1 MSTEHPSDAPTTPR
15 LTAGGAHD
23 LHRRRRTP
31 RRAAGAACAAGAV
44 GVLALSVLAGCS
56 DGDGSGSDAGSD
68 ASTSTTTPTP
78 VATGE
83 PGGSGG
89 NGGDT
94 ESSEG
99 AAASGADGRC
109 TTGDL
114 DVTAGQSQ
122 GAAGSILLDVEFT
135 NTSDGSCTLAGFPGV
150 TLVDEAGEPVG
161 APAEREENVPSSV
174 VELAAGSTATSAL
187 SIGRAEN
194 YDETACG
201 PTPAGGLQVIVPE
214 EEQTTVLAVP
224 DLTACTADDVTL
236 LSVQP
241 LTDGA

>member
-89 NGGDT
+89 DT
-94 ESSEG
+94 ETSAG
-99 AAASGADGRC
+99 AAASGADRRC

-114 DVTAGQSQ
+114 DVTADQSQ

-135 NTSDGSCTLAGFPGV
+135 NTSDGSCALAGFPGV

-214 EEQTTVLAVP
+214 EEQTTVLDVP

>member
-1 MSTEHPSDAPTTPR
+1 MIQPTLGVMSTEHPSDAPTTPR

-83 PGGSGG
+83 P
-89 NGGDT
+89 DD
-94 ESSEG
+94 
-99 AAASGADGRC
+99 DGRC

-114 DVTAGQSQ
+114 DVTADQYQ

-135 NTSDGSCTLAGFPGV
+135 NTSDGSCALAGFPGV

-214 EEQTTVLAVP
+214 EEQTTVLDVP

>member
-31 RRAAGAACAAGAV
+31 RRATGAACAAGAV

-83 PGGSGG
+83 PGG

-194 YDETACG
+194 YDEAACG

-214 EEQTTVLAVP
+214 EEQTTVLDVP

>member
-89 NGGDT
+89 DT
-94 ESSEG
+94 ETSEG
-99 AAASGADGRC
+99 AAASGADRRC

-114 DVTAGQSQ
+114 DVTADQYQ

-135 NTSDGSCTLAGFPGV
+135 NTSDGSCALAGFPGV

-214 EEQTTVLAVP
+214 EEQTTVLDVP